1 MKGCSAVPV
10 MGRVRH
16 AATRDRDHRGHE
28 SVEKPVA
35 IGKQKK
41 IIPLNLGNKKRFFF
55 CAAKKGVG
63 SVFVV
68 VQSTRKWTKG
78 IFDCKCP
85 LFGYDYSYECFMHCH
100 YQMTLYVCIYIYNDI
115 YIY

>member
-28 SVEKPVA
+28 SVEKPMA

-55 CAAKKGVG
+55 CAAKKGGWIGLCCCSINQEVD
-63 SVFVV
+63 
-68 VQSTRKWTKG
+68 KG
-78 IFDCKCP
+78 HLRLQMPIVWLRLQLRMFHALP
-85 LFGYDYSYECFMHCH
+85 LPDDIICMYIYIM
-100 YQMTLYVCIYIYNDI
+100 IYIY
-115 YIY
+115 

>member
-16 AATRDRDHRGHE
+16 AATRDRDQRGHE
-28 SVEKPVA
+28 SVERPMVEEAKFCKSPKLGNWETKTGFSFVP
-35 IGKQKK
+35 QKK
-41 IIPLNLGNKKRFFF
+41 GG
-55 CAAKKGVG
+55 CG

-68 VQSTRKWTKG
+68 VQSTSKWTKG

-85 LFGYDYSYECFMHCH
+85 LFGYDYSYKCFMRCH
-100 YQMTLYVCIYIYNDI
+100 YQMTLIYIYI
-115 YIY
+115 